1 MYNYILLITILKYL
15 KKSASFL
22 SDFCCNNNKNK
33 LEQKKP
39 PAFFKILKE
48 PILVQKKYMPHMKA
62 LILSFFE
69 PEQQGRGIIMG
80 APRPPP
86 VKVVIYFLSE
96 AVEAKWGWW
105 NKNQCFISNPRI
117 PKNQLLITTSL
128 IHEKLLVWNVS
139 KRVQCPCT
147 WVSVWLKTQISVKW
161 VSQF

>member
-1 MYNYILLITILKYL
+1 VYNYILLITILKYL

-105 NKNQCFISNPRI
+105 NKNWMFYIKSPYLRI
-117 PKNQLLITTSL
+117 PKIIDFWL
-128 IHEKLLVWNVS
+128 
-139 KRVQCPCT
+139 QCH
-147 WVSVWLKTQISVKW
+147 
-161 VSQF
+161 

>member
-1 MYNYILLITILKYL
+1 MYNYILLITILTYL

-39 PAFFKILKE
+39 PVFFKILKE

-80 APRPPP
+80 EPRPPP
-86 VKVVIYFLSE
+86 VNDVIYFLSE
-96 AVEAKWGWW
+96 AVEAK
-105 NKNQCFISNPRI
+105 
-117 PKNQLLITTSL
+117 
-128 IHEKLLVWNVS
+128 
-139 KRVQCPCT
+139 
-147 WVSVWLKTQISVKW
+147 
-161 VSQF
+161 